1 MPQKMIWIPMSRNQ
15 MIRYILNVAKS
26 SSETR
31 EKINET
37 NLRKL
42 IKKCFGLLLNQ
53 KD

>member
-1 MPQKMIWIPMSRNQ
+1 MSRNS

-42 IKKCFGLLLNQ
+42 IKKYYIDIGSDNIYDLTMY
-53 KD
+53 